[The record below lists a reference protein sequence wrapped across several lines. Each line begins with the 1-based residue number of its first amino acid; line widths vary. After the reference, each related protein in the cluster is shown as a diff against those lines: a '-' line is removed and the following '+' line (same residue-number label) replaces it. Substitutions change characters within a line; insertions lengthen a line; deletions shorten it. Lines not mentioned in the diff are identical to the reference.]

1 MKDGNRLS
9 PVIDG
14 KAVAVALRA
23 RISRDSAELARK
35 PGLALIR
42 VGEEPASA
50 SFVRAKARAAAEC
63 GFAVEEIVLDSADRV
78 QTTISRLN
86 HDDGIDG
93 ILLQLP
99 LPGIIDPT
107 SLLDHID
114 PAKDVDGLHPRNVA
128 ALWTGQPGLAACTP
142 LGVMILLRH
151 AGVAIQGAKAL
162 VVGRSNLVGRP
173 MAAALLRADAT
184 VTIAH
189 SKTCDLETLC
199 RQADIIVS
207 AAGVPKL
214 IRAHWLAPG
223 AVVIDVGLTYLSN
236 GTPVGDVEFSGAL
249 GHVAAIT
256 PVPGGVGPMTIA
268 ALMLNT
274 LAASAARQGKPLD
287 PGLAAHLIM
296 PPPHLSNPPE
306 ISLDQ
311 VEIRDLSLSMSI
323 GLHPHERETRQPVV
337 VSAVL
342 ACERR
347 PTPGSRWPVVCYETI
362 AEGIRELAE
371 KSHVDLVEDF
381 ADRIAELCLA
391 DPRVR
396 KAEIQVVKTC
406 AILGTSGVG
415 VRIIREA

>member
-1 MKDGNRLS
+1 MKDGNHLS
-9 PVIDG
+9 TIIDG
-14 KAVAVALRA
+14 KAVAATLRA
-23 RISRDSAELARK
+23 RIARTSAKLARK

-42 VGEEPASA
+42 VGEDPASA

-63 GFAVEEIVLDSADRV
+63 GFTVEEIILDSADRAAAA
-78 QTTISRLN
+78 IARLN
-86 HDDGIDG
+86 HDDAVDG

-99 LPGIIDPT
+99 LSGMADPAA
-107 SLLDHID
+107 LLAGID

-128 ALWTGQPGLAACTP
+128 AQWSGQPGLTACTP
-142 LGVMILLRH
+142 LGVMIMLRH
-151 AGVAIQGAKAL
+151 AGTTVQGAKAL
-162 VVGRSNLVGRP
+162 VVGRSDLVGKP
-173 MAAALLRADAT
+173 MAAALLGADAT

-189 SKTCDLETLC
+189 AKTRNLEMLC

-207 AAGVPKL
+207 AAGVPRL
-214 IRAHWLAPG
+214 IQAHWLAPG

-236 GTPVGDVEFSGAL
+236 GTPVGDVEFFGAL

-287 PGLAAHLIM
+287 PGLAVHLIM
-296 PPPHLSNPPE
+296 PPPHLPDSLGG
-306 ISLDQ
+306 SLDQ
-311 VEIRDLSLSMSI
+311 VEIRDLCLSMSI

-337 VSAVL
+337 VNAVL

-347 PTPGSRWPVVCYETI
+347 SIPGSPWPVVCYETI
-362 AEGIRELAE
+362 AGGIRELAE

-391 DPRVR
+391 DPRV
-396 KAEIQVVKTC
+396 KKVEIQVVKTC
-406 AILGTSGVG
+406 AVPGTSGVG

>member
-1 MKDGNRLS
+1 MKDVHHLS
-9 PVIDG
+9 SIIDG
-14 KAVAVALRA
+14 KAVAATLRA
-23 RISRDSAELARK
+23 DISRDSSKLARK

-42 VGEEPASA
+42 VEEDPASA

-63 GFAVEEIVLDSADRV
+63 GFAVEEIVLRSADHV
-78 QTTISRLN
+78 PAAIARLN
-86 HDDGIDG
+86 RDEAIDG

-99 LPGIIDPT
+99 LPGVADPAHCLARIDPV
-107 SLLDHID
+107 
-114 PAKDVDGLHPRNVA
+114 KDVDGLHPRNVA
-128 ALWTGQPGLAACTP
+128 ALWSGQPGLAACTP

-151 AGVAIQGAKAL
+151 AGTTVQGAKAL

-173 MAAALLRADAT
+173 MAAALLGADAT

-189 SKTCDLETLC
+189 AKTRDLEMLC

-207 AAGVPKL
+207 AVGVPRL

-236 GTPVGDVEFSGAL
+236 GTPIGDVEFSSAL

-274 LAASAARQGKPLD
+274 LAASAARQGKPLG
-287 PGLAAHLIM
+287 PGLAADLIM
-296 PPPHLSNPPE
+296 PQPHFSNPPGG
-306 ISLDQ
+306 SLDQ

-337 VSAVL
+337 VNAIL

-347 PTPGSRWPVVCYETI
+347 PTPDSRWPVVCYETI
-362 AEGIRELAE
+362 AGGIRELAE
-371 KSHVDLVEDF
+371 KNHVDLVEDF

-396 KAEIQVVKTC
+396 KAEIQVEKTC
-406 AILGTSGVG
+406 AVPGTSGVG